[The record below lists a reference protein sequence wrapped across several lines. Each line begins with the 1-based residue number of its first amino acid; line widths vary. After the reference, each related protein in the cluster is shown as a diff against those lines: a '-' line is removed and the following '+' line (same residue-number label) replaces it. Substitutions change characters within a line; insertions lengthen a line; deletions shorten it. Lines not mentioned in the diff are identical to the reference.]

1 MRTVRLIMTG
11 VSCSISLWLAL
22 MFAPAAPAQSGS
34 VGFHISPSE
43 FRAGQSAS
51 ALLSI
56 TSTSITA
63 LTISAGDTFTFVF
76 DSSVGTVSSIMGPVL
91 VNSASLAAGDFS
103 ASFGATQVVVTYNGQ
118 PKPFLFGSTLGVEV
132 RFTASGQVG
141 TGKLSFSSRF
151 TGSVNGNLPY
161 TPVSIV
167 DFANGGV
174 TAVSHDGTLSGDGTP
189 GAPLGVV
196 AGTVAIAHDATLLGN
211 GTNGAPLGVVAGTVA
226 IAHDA
231 TLMGDGKTATPLGV
245 VPGSVP
251 IAHDGTL
258 TGNGTTATPLGV
270 VAGSVAITHDG
281 TLTGSGTSGTPLG
294 ITVPLSLMGSSPDT
308 PQHGGQP
315 ILRVLNVKT
324 GAQMDAGGE
333 SDSFGPGIQVT
344 GGSSIPDGSGTSSGF
359 SGIVAMGGIGTGKSA
374 FAGTAITAFAGG
386 VQNGANTEVVANLVG
401 NVDVQGNL
409 SKGGGSFKI
418 DHPLDPANKYLYHS
432 FVESPDMMNI
442 YNGNANLDSNGEAVV
457 ELPAWF
463 SALNKDFRY
472 LLTPIGAPGPGLYI
486 GEEIADNRFKISGG
500 LPGMRVSWQ
509 VTGIRQDAWA
519 NAHRIPVE
527 EVKADRERG
536 HYLYPELFDQPE
548 EKSIQWARHPELMQR
563 MKDRREQQI
572 KQAQAAGSTD
582 AAKAKA
588 AGRIGAAG
596 GQSGNSQASA
606 KSAGR

>member
-1 MRTVRLIMTG
+1 
-11 VSCSISLWLAL
+11 
-22 MFAPAAPAQSGS
+22 
-34 VGFHISPSE
+34 
-43 FRAGQSAS
+43 
-51 ALLSI
+51 
-56 TSTSITA
+56 
-63 LTISAGDTFTFVF
+63 
-76 DSSVGTVSSIMGPVL
+76 
-91 VNSASLAAGDFS
+91 
-103 ASFGATQVVVTYNGQ
+103 
-118 PKPFLFGSTLGVEV
+118 
-132 RFTASGQVG
+132 
-141 TGKLSFSSRF
+141 
-151 TGSVNGNLPY
+151 
-161 TPVSIV
+161 
-167 DFANGGV
+167 
-174 TAVSHDGTLSGDGTP
+174 
-189 GAPLGVV
+189 
-196 AGTVAIAHDATLLGN
+196 
-211 GTNGAPLGVVAGTVA
+211 
-226 IAHDA
+226 
-231 TLMGDGKTATPLGV
+231 
-245 VPGSVP
+245 
-251 IAHDGTL
+251 
-258 TGNGTTATPLGV
+258 
-270 VAGSVAITHDG
+270 
-281 TLTGSGTSGTPLG
+281 
-294 ITVPLSLMGSSPDT
+294 
-308 PQHGGQP
+308 
-315 ILRVLNVKT
+315 
-324 GAQMDAGGE
+324 MDAGGE

-442 YNGNANLDSNGEAVV
+442 YNGNAKLDSNGEAVV

-536 HYLYPELFDQPE
+536 HYIYPELFDQPE